1 MLKMLKNHLQSKYSK
16 SPKAQLGD
24 KYVFARGAAGARL
37 ATLGK
42 EFSMPRHKIAVAVND
57 LKKQQNII

>member
-1 MLKMLKNHLQSKYSK
+1 MGN
-16 SPKAQLGD
+16 

-42 EFSMPRHKIAVAVND
+42 KFSMPRHKIAVAVND
-57 LKKQQNII
+57 LKKQQNKIK